1 MNTTLKASEAFKVGK
16 HDIGYVSSGFMERFG
31 TAEFAPR
38 TLGTF
43 QILSRY
49 MTDKEIETEL
59 KPGLCEL
66 GDVLAFLENPPESS
80 KNGYFN
86 LFYLSSCVVYVHWL
100 AGGREWR
107 VSAWE
112 RDGYG
117 WFAGSQVFSPAT
129 SNSIPMSSTLS
140 PSKPLTLRKETSRQ
154 ALTRIADALEV
165 IATKLK

>member
-16 HDIGYVSSGFMERFG
+16 HNIGYVSSGFMERFG

-43 QILSRY
+43 QILSRC
-49 MTDKEIETEL
+49 MTDEEIETEL

-66 GDVLAFLENPPESS
+66 GDVLAFLENPPEVS

-86 LFYLSSCVVYVHWL
+86 LFYFSSCVVRVSWGADGRGWRVDAWGRDGDEWL
-100 AGGREWR
+100 AG
-107 VSAWE
+107 
-112 RDGYG
+112 D
-117 WFAGSQVFSPAT
+117 QVFSPAT

-154 ALTRIADALEV
+154 ALTRIADALEI
-165 IATKLK
+165 IAAKLK